1 MKKTMLV
8 FAALMLFSSSV
19 VAQRETQFFSNFEYG
34 SFDDEPFDV
43 ISPGDLNGAE
53 GQVGEWGGEDLPAT
67 SGGDILPNLTGNDQD
82 VAGLVNDPYDG
93 GRILLLDRP
102 SGNIDTGEDFK
113 GFIEA
118 QLAEPILLLGAEIS
132 FELGTRRTNGN
143 HNKDYDIVGRGSDG
157 SESFRLRVGT
167 NNNGGE
173 RLGYVVGEEEFFDLE
188 TVIGDDRPADLNNT
202 GYNANLAGP
211 YPDVLGGPGTGAEFA
226 AIKLSLSQS
235 GFVIDLAHNEA
246 NTSVDANAY
255 TSATL
260 PFNGDA
266 TDLAVVE
273 FGYSASSATGRNS
286 GWFLDDVLVTGFTE
300 ILQGDFNSDGVLDVA
315 DFIILS
321 DNFGT
326 QTSMGDFDFDGIV
339 TLTDFAQLKA
349 AFAAQ
354 AQGAATAA
362 VPEPTS
368 LTLLALGLVGFVIR
382 RRRR

>member
-1 MKKTMLV
+1 MKKLTLV
-8 FAALMLFSSSV
+8 FAALAFLTSSV
-19 VAQRETQFFSNFEYG
+19 FAQRETQFFSNFEYG

-43 ISPGDLNGAE
+43 ISPADLNGAV
-53 GQVGEWGGEDLPAT
+53 GQVGEWGGEDLPPT
-67 SGGDILPNLTGNDQD
+67 SGGDILPELSGNDEE

-102 SGNIDTGEDFK
+102 SGNIETGEDFK
-113 GFIEA
+113 GFLEA

-167 NNNGGE
+167 NSNSGE
-173 RLGYVVGEEEFFDLE
+173 RLGYVVGEDEFFDLD
-188 TVIGDDRPADLNNT
+188 TVVGNDQAADLNNT
-202 GYNANLAGP
+202 GYNVNLAGP
-211 YPDVLGGPGTGAEFA
+211 YPDVLGGPGVGAEFA

-235 GFVIDLAHNEA
+235 GFVIDLAHNDA
-246 NTSVDANAY
+246 NNSVDANAY

-273 FGYSASSATGRNS
+273 FGFSGSSATGRNS
-286 GWFLDDVLVTGFTE
+286 GWFLDDVLITGFTD
-300 ILQGDFNSDGVLDVA
+300 ILQGDFNSDGSLDVA

-326 QTSMGDFDFDGIV
+326 QTPMGDFDFDGRV
-339 TLTDFAQLKA
+339 TLADFAQLKA

-354 AQGAATAA
+354 AQEAATA
-362 VPEPTS
+362 VPEPSS
-368 LTLLALGLVGFVIR
+368 LTLLALGFVGFVIR
-382 RRRR
+382 RRHR